1 MAKTVGLP
9 LAIAVKLICS
19 GQFNQPGL
27 FIPVVPELFNPI
39 LQELEEEFGIIFNET
54 EEKIRSGIPV

>member
-19 GQFNQPGL
+19 GQFNHPGL
-27 FIPVVPELFNPI
+27 YTPVVPELFNPI
-39 LQELEEEFGIIFNET
+39 LRELEEEFAIIFNET
-54 EEKIRSGIPV
+54 EEKVKTGIPA